1 MVDYIKTR
9 KEILNIFYNTFSGD
23 TLYTMPKEEIANA
36 LDEILLDGV
45 KFKHATN
52 GLTPLIRAALK
63 EAIKDAL
70 SSELFIMAD
79 SFVGTDSVNKLV
91 KLWKGQQ

>member
-1 MVDYIKTR
+1 MYIVDNFYSLLSYDAGLYIKQETL
-9 KEILNIFYNTFSGD
+9 ESIINDILR
-23 TLYTMPKEEIANA
+23 E
-36 LDEILLDGV
+36 GV
-45 KFKHATN
+45 KFKKATN
-52 GLTPLIRAALK
+52 GLPPLIRAALK

-70 SSELFIMAD
+70 SSELFIMVD

>member
-23 TLYTMPKEEIANA
+23 TLYTMPKEEIVNA

-45 KFKHATN
+45 KFKHATKE
-52 GLTPLIRAALK
+52 LTRSHRKLLK
-63 EAIKDAL
+63 ETIKAVL
-70 SSELFIMAD
+70 IAD
-79 SFVGTDSVNKLV
+79 LDERFHKPDIAAPINKIV
-91 KLWKGQQ
+91 EFWKGE